1 MKNATEIFVTDRQ
14 TDTQGNEGIII
25 GLQFVKLNLKFLLW
39 MILFENNFVPVFQL
53 SEVES
58 PVKSGKLPRQAF
70 VVDELVG
77 SCWKFVSKIEI
88 SFGFKSPVESSS
100 VMSRAGFFLKRMAHI
115 E

>member
-1 MKNATEIFVTDRQ
+1 
-14 TDTQGNEGIII
+14 
-25 GLQFVKLNLKFLLW
+25 

-58 PVKSGKLPRQAF
+58 PVKQAF

-77 SCWKFVSKIEI
+77 SCWKSVSKIEI

-100 VMSRAGFFLKRMAHI
+100 VMFRAGFFQKRMAHI